1 MTLYE
6 KILQYDVEDLAEFIY
21 GLISGTEERCL
32 EMLHKNGIEASFVSI
47 APELQ
52 IAENVMMLMQEVG
65 DDT

>member
-1 MTLYE
+1 MTLFE
-6 KILQYDVEDLAEFIY
+6 KIQTYTIEDMAAFIY

-32 EMLHKNGIEASFVSI
+32 ESLHKNGIEASFVNI

-52 IAENVMMLMQEVG
+52 IAENVELLMQEVH